1 MKKLK
6 LYTVDTDYTKYL
18 YDIDN
23 RVMYWERDTYKSER
37 KYIGIVLRIND
48 FEYFAPLSSPKD
60 NDYYYKKGE
69 KLVKKNTIPII
80 RLVTSEGQLLGK
92 IKLSYMIPV
101 KQEQLTLYDI
111 NNEKDHKYKS
121 LVIKEMVCIRKCR
134 EEITKNALVLYNQKM
149 NGYDNVSYLDSVLD
163 FKRME
168 DACRKYSS
176 KNISDT
182 EKQII

>member
-1 MKKLK
+1 
-6 LYTVDTDYTKYL
+6 
-18 YDIDN
+18 
-23 RVMYWERDTYKSER
+23 
-37 KYIGIVLRIND
+37 
-48 FEYFAPLSSPKD
+48 
-60 NDYYYKKGE
+60 
-69 KLVKKNTIPII
+69 
-80 RLVTSEGQLLGK
+80 
-92 IKLSYMIPV
+92 MIPV